1 MGTPDPGT
9 FWNRTGRTFQKF
21 IEKFLRKEERRMKTS
36 RVWRKLVIF
45 LLSPVLLAIPGMIL
59 CAEGNQRWEILN
71 PEGVIKIEPM
81 EINPHPST
89 LEGKTVL
96 LRWNGKHNGDKF
108 LDRLAELLAQKVKG
122 IKIIKSWEVAPET
135 VDPISGSQERSVE
148 LMKKLAAFKPDL
160 VIGSQAD

>member
-1 MGTPDPGT
+1 
-9 FWNRTGRTFQKF
+9 
-21 IEKFLRKEERRMKTS
+21 MKTS

-59 CAEGNQRWEILN
+59 YAEGNQRWEILN

>member
-1 MGTPDPGT
+1 
-9 FWNRTGRTFQKF
+9 
-21 IEKFLRKEERRMKTS
+21 MKIS
-36 RVWRKLVIF
+36 RVWKKLVIL
-45 LLSPVLLAIPGMIL
+45 LLSAAFIAIPGTTL

-108 LDRLAELLAQKVKG
+108 LDRVAELLAQKVKG